1 MTKTTT
7 AKTPKIENL
16 DVKEALLA
24 ERYPERA
31 IVVGSLLPA
40 DFEGNPFPGKQTL
53 EITCCEPGC
62 GETRRI
68 ATQDL
73 FQVSRCEACTKAAKR
88 AKKNA
93 GKAPRKAAIGKLT
106 EEERDA
112 IRKLREEI
120 GILKGGRL
128 IAEKAAHREG
138 EMAEASFEFELK
150 SEEARIEREA
160 REDELAGV

>member
-62 GETRRI
+62 GAEP
-68 ATQDL
+68 
-73 FQVSRCEACTKAAKR
+73 ACGACDSSVAPAPTPDASAAKQT
-88 AKKNA
+88 K
-93 GKAPRKAAIGKLT
+93 GKVLILAPLAVAQQT
-106 EEERDA
+106 V
-112 IRKLREEI
+112 
-120 GILKGGRL
+120 
-128 IAEKAAHREG
+128 
-138 EMAEASFEFELK
+138 
-150 SEEARIEREA
+150 REA
-160 REDELAGV
+160 GIPPANP